1 MSLLNMALLFVGLL
15 GTAVFY
21 RDLVAYPISAGRAL
35 VRFYQLPAEHRQG
48 SVLQEVSKAWWSI
61 VLVPFYVLVALVLIG
76 VLGGGQ

>member
-21 RDLVAYPISAGRAL
+21 RDLVANPISAGRAL
-35 VRFYQLPAEHRQG
+35 MRFYQLPAEHRQG

>member
-21 RDLVAYPISAGRAL
+21 RDLVANPISAGRAL

>member
-1 MSLLNMALLFVGLL
+1 MSILNMALLFVGVLS
-15 GTAVFY
+15 TAVFY
-21 RDLVAYPISAGRAL
+21 RELVANPISAGRAL
-35 VRFYQLPAEHRQG
+35 VRLYQLPAEHRQG

>member
-21 RDLVAYPISAGRAL
+21 RDLVANPISAGRAL

-48 SVLQEVSKAWWSI
+48 SVLQEVSKAWWNI

>member
-1 MSLLNMALLFVGLL
+1 MSILNMALLFVGVLS
-15 GTAVFY
+15 TAVFY
-21 RDLVAYPISAGRAL
+21 RDLVANPITAGRAL
-35 VRFYQLPAEHRQG
+35 MRFYQLPAEHRQG

>member
-1 MSLLNMALLFVGLL
+1 MSILNMALLFVGLL

-21 RDLVAYPISAGRAL
+21 RDLVANPISAGRAL

>member
-1 MSLLNMALLFVGLL
+1 MSILNMALLFVGLL

-21 RDLVAYPISAGRAL
+21 RDLVANPISAGRAL
-35 VRFYQLPAEHRQG
+35 MRFYQLPAEHRQG

>member
-21 RDLVAYPISAGRAL
+21 RDLVANAIVAGRAL
-35 VRFYQLPAEHRQG
+35 VRFYQLPAKRRQS
-48 SVLQEVSKAWWSI
+48 SVLQEVSQAWWSI
-61 VLVPFYVLVALVLIG
+61 VLVPFYALLALVLIG

>member
-15 GTAVFY
+15 GTTVFY
-21 RDLVAYPISAGRAL
+21 QDLVANPIAAGRAL

-48 SVLQEVSKAWWSI
+48 SVLQQVSKAWWSI

>member
-21 RDLVAYPISAGRAL
+21 RDLVANPITAGRAL
-35 VRFYQLPAEHRQG
+35 MRFYQLPAEHRQG

>member
-21 RDLVAYPISAGRAL
+21 RDLVANPITAGRAL
-35 VRFYQLPAEHRQG
+35 MRFYQLPAEHRQG
-48 SVLQEVSKAWWSI
+48 SVLQEVSKAWWNI

>member
-1 MSLLNMALLFVGLL
+1 MSILNMALLFVGVLS
-15 GTAVFY
+15 TAVFY
-21 RDLVAYPISAGRAL
+21 RDLVANPISAGRAL
-35 VRFYQLPAEHRQG
+35 MRFYQLPAEHRQG

>member
-21 RDLVAYPISAGRAL
+21 RDLVANPISAGRAL

-48 SVLQEVSKAWWSI
+48 SVLQEVSKA
-61 VLVPFYVLVALVLIG
+61 
-76 VLGGGQ
+76 

>member
-21 RDLVAYPISAGRAL
+21 RDLVANPISAGRAL

-61 VLVPFYVLVALVLIG
+61 VLVPFYALVALVLIG

>member
-1 MSLLNMALLFVGLL
+1 MSILNMALLFVGVL

-21 RDLVAYPISAGRAL
+21 RDMVANPITAGRAL

-48 SVLQEVSKAWWSI
+48 SVLQEVSTAWWNI

>member
-21 RDLVAYPISAGRAL
+21 RDLVANPISAGRAL
-35 VRFYQLPAEHRQG
+35 MRFYQLPAEHRQG
-48 SVLQEVSKAWWSI
+48 SVLQEVSKAWWNI

>member
-1 MSLLNMALLFVGLL
+1 MSILNMALLFVSVLS
-15 GTAVFY
+15 TAVFY
-21 RDLVAYPISAGRAL
+21 RDLVANPISAGRAL

-48 SVLQEVSKAWWSI
+48 SVLQEVSKAWWNI

>member
-1 MSLLNMALLFVGLL
+1 MSILNMALLFVGLL

-21 RDLVAYPISAGRAL
+21 RDLVANPISAGRAL

-48 SVLQEVSKAWWSI
+48 RVLQEVSKTWWSI
-61 VLVPFYVLVALVLIG
+61 VLVPFYALVALVLIG

>member
-15 GTAVFY
+15 GTTVFY
-21 RDLVAYPISAGRAL
+21 QDLVANPITAGRAL

-61 VLVPFYVLVALVLIG
+61 VLVPFFALVALVLIG

>member
-1 MSLLNMALLFVGLL
+1 MSILNMALLFVGVLS
-15 GTAVFY
+15 TAVFY
-21 RDLVAYPISAGRAL
+21 RDLVANPISAGRAL